1 MKHIKMFMKKRQHA
15 QVMAKAH
22 AQIELSEKIESDS
35 GYSSDQYSEGERDL
49 VIAEIDNDEEKNT
62 ENENIKTIE
71 AHFRFTFSEKDELV
85 MEKVPL
91 LGNISSD
98 VKYDTSNNVQHQ
110 HTRRES
116 VIKHTGN
123 NNINKEIDV
132 EEKCLFEDEKK
143 IDEHVMGQEQFNRE
157 LRINCM
163 ETKNP
168 TSNIMDVEMDDLNC
182 NDLLDYTDNLL
193 DVMEDISSPDSQTGC
208 SCKSGALYQPTQQH
222 CLHISRTESNQVL
235 IKIIPLNDSI
245 KVSKEQKQR
254 EKGFSCKYLG
264 CDKSYFKQSH
274 LKAHIRVHTGEK
286 PFSCP
291 HPTCDKVFAR
301 SDELSRHK
309 RKHGGVKKF
318 ACKFCGKAF
327 MRSDHLTKH
336 EQRHMAKPKL
346 GQFAKDCDIMQ
357 NIPSSGVLLHF
368 Q

>member
-91 LGNISSD
+91 PGNFSSD
-98 VKYDTSNNVQHQ
+98 VKYYTSNNVQHQ

-123 NNINKEIDV
+123 NTINKEMNI

-143 IDEHVMGQEQFNRE
+143 IDEHVMGQGQFNRE

-163 ETKNP
+163 ETKSP
-168 TSNIMDVEMDDLNC
+168 TSDIIDDLNC
-182 NDLLDYTDNLL
+182 NDLLDYADNLL
-193 DVMEDISSPDSQTGC
+193 DVMEDISSPVSQTGC
-208 SCKSGALYQPTQQH
+208 SCKFGALYQPTQQH
-222 CLHISRTESNQVL
+222 CLHISRTEANQVL
-235 IKIIPLNDSI
+235 IKIIPLNDST

-357 NIPSSGVLLHF
+357 NISSSGLLLHF
-368 Q
+368 